1 MVTGKGCSFLAAVP
15 SDSNGQQTDEA
26 GLNYN
31 NWASGSGRQAE
42 IGDDTS
48 YKKQP
53 AQNIKQVKC
62 LEFMRLTHDF
72 SNQKMGTPNNNCAFS
87 WITFYQQE
95 KV

>member
-1 MVTGKGCSFLAAVP
+1 MNLQSAAKKNPYNRSGKGCSFLAAVP
-15 SDSNGQQTDEA
+15 SDSNGQQRDEA

-53 AQNIKQVKC
+53 AQNINQVKSNES
-62 LEFMRLTHDF
+62 LWSKLLF
-72 SNQKMGTPNNNCAFS
+72 SL
-87 WITFYQQE
+87 
-95 KV
+95 